1 MLILKHTVLAAALA
15 LGFSTA
21 AAAGTA
27 CPAYEAGL
35 MKYTLNAF
43 TQDALLQEVTE
54 RGTKPGYTLEPFVAY
69 RLKQSFAASAAEVGS
84 ERGYATAV
92 HTSAWLA
99 VKNDAQANEL
109 VEREARLVRLFYYQG
124 NPCFEY
130 ARDVKALFTKFVA
143 EEYAK
148 LGTLQLDAEDY
159 AELAKGIPEGELLS
173 YAMLVFL
180 QGDLQAQRD
189 FENKALNGITL
200 PKPPKDLA
208 AAVKESDTAV
218 EEFAKLINDT
228 KKAN

>member
-1 MLILKHTVLAAALA
+1 MRNLKHTVLAAALA

-21 AAAGTA
+21 AAAAPA

-43 TQDALLQEVTE
+43 TQDALLQEFTE
-54 RGTKPGYTLEPFVAY
+54 RGTKPGFALEPFVAY
-69 RLKQSFAASAAEVGS
+69 RIKQSFGVSAGEVGS

-92 HTSAWLA
+92 HTSAWLS

-109 VEREARLVRLFYYQG
+109 VEREARLTRLFYYQG

-148 LGTLQLDAEDY
+148 IGSLQLDAEDY
-159 AELAKGIPEGELLS
+159 ADLAKGIPDGELVS

-200 PKPPKDLA
+200 PKTPKDLA
-208 AAVKESDTAV
+208 AAVKQPDPAV
-218 EEFAKLINDT
+218 EEFARLINV
-228 KKAN
+228 KK